1 MSPNFNFFNIFIYS
15 EGFSFQFDFSLKL
28 DLQLIGSSPALTSKK
43 TSKIQ
48 KWSDTDPNRELDFGR
63 LNQDTISN
71 FY

>member
-28 DLQLIGSSPALTSKK
+28 DLQLIGPCPDLQKLPK
-43 TSKIQ
+43 FQ
-48 KWSDTDPNRELDFGR
+48 KWSDIDPIRELGLER
-63 LNQDTISN
+63 LNQYKISN